1 MLRLSVRPDLL
12 KWNLLHRLVHSEAI
26 TYAEHGDPEHVLRF
40 SSSPLHPFSND
51 EILVKVC
58 AAPINP
64 SDINTIQGTYPIKPK
79 LPAVAGNEGVGKI
92 IACGKNVDN
101 FSVGD
106 SVIPLE
112 FASGTW
118 QTYWCGK
125 PDRFLK
131 IKYPILPSYA
141 AVITVN
147 PCTALHLL
155 TNFMELQKGDTIIQ
169 NGATSAVGVYVIQ
182 IAKILGFHT
191 VNLFRERETT
201 EATEETRNLLK
212 SYGGTFC
219 LTEPEYIE
227 QAKKLGPFK
236 LALNCLGGK
245 PASLLVKNLDHGGIM
260 VTYGGMTRNPMTIP
274 VGPFIFKDVNLRGF
288 WLTHFNGRQSIAQR
302 QLTIDQLS
310 KWFSEERIKPSPYL
324 EIPFK
329 DWREALYMSLFN
341 DSTPTGIR
349 KKAILIME

>member
-1 MLRLSVRPDLL
+1 MVESGISSKRNVWIAR
-12 KWNLLHRLVHSEAI
+12 KLHKHPKNVTFKDSRVKGGRFVEPYPPCSETSRNKANENENS
-26 TYAEHGDPEHVLRF
+26 ARF
-40 SSSPLHPFSND
+40 TISTLPVDRRRDISFSN
-51 EILVKVC
+51 IVNQTFV
-58 AAPINP
+58 
-64 SDINTIQGTYPIKPK
+64 GR
-79 LPAVAGNEGVGKI
+79 VGKI

-101 FSVGD
+101 FLL
-106 SVIPLE
+106 VIQL
-112 FASGTW
+112 FLWNLHQALGKHIGVLIRVLHCIYLQIYGAS
-118 QTYWCGK
+118 
-125 PDRFLK
+125 
-131 IKYPILPSYA
+131 
-141 AVITVN
+141 
-147 PCTALHLL
+147 
-155 TNFMELQKGDTIIQ
+155 KGDTIIQ

-227 QAKKLGPFK
+227 QEGSQHRFGEKSRPWWYNGYIRW
-236 LALNCLGGK
+236 NDTE
-245 PASLLVKNLDHGGIM
+245 SNDY
-260 VTYGGMTRNPMTIP
+260 TS
-274 VGPFIFKDVNLRGF
+274 F